1 MEGEKR
7 KTERKGGRER
17 FDLDVWPQQPAGDRD
32 IEGKGEKDRRT
43 EEGGRE

>member
-7 KTERKGGRER
+7 KTEEEREGGRER

-32 IEGKGEKDRRT
+32 MRVKEKKTDGQRRGE
-43 EEGGRE
+43 